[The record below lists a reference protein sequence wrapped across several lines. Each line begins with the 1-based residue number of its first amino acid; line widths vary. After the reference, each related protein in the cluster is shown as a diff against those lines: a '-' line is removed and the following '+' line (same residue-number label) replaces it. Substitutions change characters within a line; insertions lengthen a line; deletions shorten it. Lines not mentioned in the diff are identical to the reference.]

1 MRYDEKTG
9 SRLPENRSLD
19 ETGMPAKGTAN
30 SYGYDSNGD
39 LLPYANE
46 RPKYAKN
53 QIEKV
58 WRLSR
63 AEQLAE
69 IRKGTLNLPKPGRN
83 QLWVK
88 TVDDIPNG
96 PDIHIDAKGNK
107 WRKIT
112 WNPKSTTRDWDMG
125 HIPKAKY
132 SELRDK
138 YLSGNITKEK
148 FLTEYRN
155 PKNYRV
161 EDPMRNR
168 SHIDE

>member
-1 MRYDEKTG
+1 MTRHH
-9 SRLPENRSLD
+9 SSSLRGPRP
-19 ETGMPAKGTAN
+19 TSTTRHPCQLSAALTHPLCRPPAKY
-30 SYGYDSNGD
+30 S
-39 LLPYANE
+39 
-46 RPKYAKN
+46 KN

-69 IRKGTLNLPKPGRN
+69 IRKGELNLPKPGRN

-96 PDIHIDAKGNK
+96 PDIHIDAKSNK

-112 WNPKSTTRDWDMG
+112 WNPKNTTRNWNMG

-132 SELRDK
+132 SELRDE

-148 FLTEYRN
+148 FLAEYRN

>member
-9 SRLPENRSLD
+9 SWLPENRSLD

-46 RPKYAKN
+46 RPKYSKR

-69 IRKGTLNLPKPGRN
+69 IRKGTLNLPKPGWN

-125 HIPKAKY
+125 HIREAKY
-132 SELRDK
+132 SELRDE
-138 YLSGNITKEK
+138 YLSGNITKEE
-148 FLTEYRN
+148 FLAEYRN
-155 PKNYRV
+155 ANNYRV